1 MKMRGVPPHKPE
13 PLAAK
18 EICMEPW
25 MREKLEELRREQERG
40 QERPCLRL
48 PLRPLPNAPRREE
61 KERER
66 VRGVVVV
73 DLNV

>member
-1 MKMRGVPPHKPE
+1 
-13 PLAAK
+13 
-18 EICMEPW
+18 MEPW

-48 PLRPLPNAPRREE
+48 PLRPLPDAPRREE